1 MRLYESDLHVPR
13 GWDLVRQFFKVGI
26 NLCIPIWDYMK
37 LISFKHKYILVKPN
51 EAVFI
56 SAFITRLRI
65 RKTYIKHNCTIQ
77 FCIVTMLQSDS
88 NFNYFYGEIFKKSLF
103 TERQISIIY
112 KRLTEHS
119 RVKDISSGAYY
130 RQLKQCRN
138 KINSILYSILLLRLT
153 GAVDSQALF
162 AIEKIS
168 SQLSVM
174 SVSKKSNRTKE
185 DNHVQ
190 DVISVIYRVV
200 DTMSK
205 V

>member
-1 MRLYESDLHVPR
+1 
-13 GWDLVRQFFKVGI
+13 
-26 NLCIPIWDYMK
+26 
-37 LISFKHKYILVKPN
+37 
-51 EAVFI
+51 
-56 SAFITRLRI
+56 
-65 RKTYIKHNCTIQ
+65 
-77 FCIVTMLQSDS
+77 MLQSDS